1 MTEMKIRD
9 EEIETLSNNIMDL
22 ATQIDS
28 RIQTLIEALT
38 NVCLSGV
45 SEGDFHNNLVL
56 YISVL
61 QSLSNELPS
70 WSTECEIRI
79 INFFEKLEVVDGDLY
94 SEI

>member
-45 SEGDFHNNLVL
+45 SEGDFHNNLCQMSYQVGL
-56 YISVL
+56 RNV
-61 QSLSNELPS
+61 
-70 WSTECEIRI
+70 RI
-79 INFFEKLEVVDGDLY
+79 E
-94 SEI
+94 

>member
-9 EEIETLSNNIMDL
+9 EEMEALSNNIMDL

-38 NVCLSGV
+38 NVCMSGV
-45 SEGDFHNNLVL
+45 SEGDFHNNLEL

-61 QSLSNELPS
+61 QTLSSELPS
-70 WSTECEIRI
+70 WSTECDNTIT
-79 INFFEKLEVVDGDLY
+79 NFLERLEEVDGNLY

>member
-1 MTEMKIRD
+1 MIEMKIRD
-9 EEIETLSNNIMDL
+9 EEMETLSNNIMDL

-38 NVCLSGV
+38 NVCMSGV
-45 SEGDFHNNLVL
+45 SEGDFHNNLEL

-61 QSLSNELPS
+61 QTLSSELPS
-70 WSTECEIRI
+70 WSTECDNTIT
-79 INFFEKLEVVDGDLY
+79 NFLERLEEVDGNLY